1 MLDAR
6 HDLPLCRP
14 VAGQLVGDHDARRP
28 ALPLQQ
34 LAQEPFGGPFVP
46 PALYQDVEH
55 DAVLVHRH
63 RVAWVGGVHALSP
76 TRVAGY
82 AVRTYSGRPKSNM
95 RFRTLVAMAT
105 SVACRPSVC
114 ERSPPPIT
122 HFQRAISAST
132 RARQLYP
139 DARCQPTRPRSAIHR
154 RCRSRCVGVVP
165 AVSLGTAFARGGTT
179 TAAAGWRAATS
190 A

>member
-1 MLDAR
+1 MRAR
-6 HDLPLCRP
+6 QEKNCPRESRQQSMAYTHDIFISYRRNPDTYLWITDHFLPLMN
-14 VAGQLVGDHDARRP
+14 
-28 ALPLQQ
+28 
-34 LAQEPFGGPFVP
+34 
-46 PALYQDVEH
+46 
-55 DAVLVHRH
+55 

-114 ERSPPPIT
+114 EHSPPPIT

-139 DARCQPTRPRSAIHR
+139 DARCQPMRPRSAIHR
-154 RCRSRCVGVVP
+154 RCRSRCVGVVS
-165 AVSLGTAFARGGTT
+165 AASLGTAFARGGTT

>member
-1 MLDAR
+1 MDRTPA
-6 HDLPLCRP
+6 PLSL
-14 VAGQLVGDHDARRP
+14 AAAL
-28 ALPLQQ
+28 ALPRTPGRSAEVFIDGDLEVRF
-34 LAQEPFGGPFVP
+34 AARPTNGPQVP
-46 PALYQDVEH
+46 HP
-55 DAVLVHRH
+55 RN

-82 AVRTYSGRPKSNM
+82 AMRTYSGRPKSNI
-95 RFRTLVAMAT
+95 RFRTLVAIAT

-139 DARCQPTRPRSAIHR
+139 DARCQPMRPRSAI
-154 RCRSRCVGVVP
+154 
-165 AVSLGTAFARGGTT
+165 
-179 TAAAGWRAATS
+179 
-190 A
+190 

>member
-1 MLDAR
+1 MPACRLDGVPQGPAHVGSLVALLEDPKSSVPESAR
-6 HDLPLCRP
+6 
-14 VAGQLVGDHDARRP
+14 GI
-28 ALPLQQ
+28 LQ
-34 LAQEPFGGPFVP
+34 
-46 PALYQDVEH
+46 
-55 DAVLVHRH
+55 VLIRTLN
-63 RVAWVGGVHALSP
+63 RLVAWVSGVGALSP

-82 AVRTYSGRPKSNM
+82 AVRTYSGRPKSNI

-122 HFQRAISAST
+122 HFQRAISASP

-139 DARCQPTRPRSAIHR
+139 DARCQPMRPRSAMHR
-154 RCRSRCVGVVP
+154 RCRSRCVGAVP
-165 AVSLGTAFARGGTT
+165 AVSLGTALARGGTT
-179 TAAAGWRAATS
+179 TAAAGWRAAVS